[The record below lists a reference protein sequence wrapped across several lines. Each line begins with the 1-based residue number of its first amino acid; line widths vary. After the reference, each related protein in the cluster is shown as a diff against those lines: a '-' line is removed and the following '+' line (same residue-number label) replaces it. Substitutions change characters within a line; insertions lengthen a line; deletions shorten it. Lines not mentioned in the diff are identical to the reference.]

1 MNSKLVTF
9 KNAYLFAFKHTIP
22 VLTGF
27 MTLGIAYGVLMAS
40 KGYGVVW
47 AVLTSMVVFGGSIQY
62 VAITLLTTAFDPI
75 SALLLSLIVNARHLF
90 YGISLLKKYKG
101 VGKIKF
107 FLIYLLCDETFSLV
121 SSIDAPKEIE
131 SRYFYLAISTL
142 DYFYWVLATAI
153 GATIGMFIT
162 INTKGLDFALTALFV
177 VLFIE
182 QLRSSRNYVAGM
194 IGIGGTVI
202 SLCIFGSSNLVIPS
216 MIIVMA
222 SFLIMRLITKNK
234 KEAAAE

>member
-234 KEAAAE
+234 KEAAE